1 MANYS
6 HLLSQVRVSHQCAHL
21 WKMGAG
27 DGVAAGQAK
36 DHAVVQMI
44 SVRYGE
50 VHHQREMLLI

>member
-1 MANYS
+1 
-6 HLLSQVRVSHQCAHL
+6 
-21 WKMGAG
+21 MGAG